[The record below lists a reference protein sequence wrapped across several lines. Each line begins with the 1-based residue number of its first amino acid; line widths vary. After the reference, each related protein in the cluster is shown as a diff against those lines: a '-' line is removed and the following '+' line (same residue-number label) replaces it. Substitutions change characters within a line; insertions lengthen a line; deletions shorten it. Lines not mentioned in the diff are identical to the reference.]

1 MQFKSVS
8 QPEEGI
14 EAQVPSQFVGLG
26 QTISHYQIIEKLG
39 SGGMGVVYKA
49 QDTRLGRFVALK
61 FLPED
66 LPRHPQALERF
77 RREAKAASALNHP
90 NICTIYDIGEH
101 EGRPFI
107 VMESLEGL
115 LLGNCIA
122 GHPLETAMLLPLAI
136 EVADALDAVHAVGII
151 HRDIKPSNL
160 FLTQRGHI
168 KVLDFG
174 LAKMRT
180 SVDLEQAD
188 AVLQDSTITDPNLT
202 GVGAIPGTVAYMSPE
217 QVRGEEL
224 DPRTDLFSFGA
235 VLYEMAT
242 GRMSFERKTVGATF
256 AAILHESAE
265 PMTRLNSGVPGK
277 LEEIVC
283 KALAKDGQTRYQHAA
298 EIRHD
303 LQRLQG
309 TAYSAAAS
317 VLAPQGVPKPLTPA
331 GKFGRSEWKIPL
343 LIGFALAALLAAGT
357 YWVRHPHFTR
367 ASKLTEKDTVVL
379 ADFTNATG
387 DQVFDN
393 TLKQALEVS
402 LRQSPFLNILSEGRI
417 GKTLGM
423 MKRPPD
429 TPLTPEVAREV
440 CERSQGKAYLS
451 GLISAL
457 GKEYVV
463 GLRAASCE
471 TGDMLAEEQSAA
483 AGKEQVLRT
492 LGNEAATLREELGE
506 SLASVKRYDKPLI
519 EATTSS
525 LEALK
530 QYSEVPRLERAQGDL
545 ATIPYL
551 ERAIELDPDFALAYA
566 SRGAVYSN
574 LNRPDLARSS
584 FEKAYE
590 LRDRV
595 TQQERFE
602 IECFYQTYATGDIE
616 KASEI
621 YNEWARAYP
630 RAYVPHGNLGWIY
643 NTVGQY
649 EKSAAETKESLNLEP
664 DDSGSYGNLA
674 DDYLAL
680 NRLEDAKQVLAEAG
694 KRNLDSPDIHL
705 YRYHV
710 AFLEG
715 DAVAMKQES
724 SWAMGKPGAEDWQL
738 SDESDTEAYYG
749 RLQKAREFTSQAV
762 DSAKRNNTASTAAM
776 WLVNDALREAEFGK
790 IASARK
796 AVADALTL
804 SSTPDI
810 ELLAALALARSGDP
824 ARASAL
830 ADKLAMD
837 SAHNTMIQTY
847 WLPTI
852 RAAIELD
859 RGDGQKA
866 VQLLRAASEL
876 ELGEPSQLPSHG
888 SMYPVYVRGLAYL
901 QIGDGQQ
908 AVGEFQKILDH
919 RLLVSNSTPGAL
931 AHLQLGRAYKLAGD
945 ANGSGVRARAAYKDF
960 LTLWKDSDP
969 DIPILKQAKAEYAKL
984 Q

>member
-1 MQFKSVS
+1 MGS
-8 QPEEGI
+8 
-14 EAQVPSQFVGLG
+14 G

-39 SGGMGVVYKA
+39 NGGMGVVYKA

-66 LPRHPQALERF
+66 LAARPEALERF

-107 VMESLEGL
+107 VMEALEGL
-115 LLGNCIA
+115 LLSNCIA
-122 GHPLETAMLLPLAI
+122 GHSLETAILLPLAI
-136 EVADALDAVHAVGII
+136 EVAAALEAVHALGII

-160 FLTQRGHI
+160 FLTQRGHL

-174 LAKMRT
+174 LAKMWT
-180 SVDLEQAD
+180 TVDLEQPD
-188 AVLQDSTITDPNLT
+188 AALQESTVTDPNLT
-202 GVGAIPGTVAYMSPE
+202 GAGAIPGTVAYMSPE

-242 GRMSFERKTVGATF
+242 GRMPFERKTVGATF
-256 AAILHESAE
+256 AAILHESVE
-265 PMTRLNSGVPGK
+265 PMTRLNSRIPEK
-277 LEEIVC
+277 LDDIVC
-283 KALAKDGQTRYQHAA
+283 KALAKDRQTRYQHAA
-298 EIRHD
+298 EIRND
-303 LQRLQG
+303 LQMLQG
-309 TAYSAAAS
+309 TSDSAAGS
-317 VLAPQGVPKPLTPA
+317 ILAPQNVPKTPLATRKA
-331 GKFGRSEWKIPL
+331 GRSQWKIPL
-343 LIGFALAALLAAGT
+343 LIGFALAALLAAGKS
-357 YWVRHPHFTR
+357 WVRHPYSTPV
-367 ASKLTEKDTVVL
+367 SKLTEKDTVVL

-387 DQVFDN
+387 DPVFDD

-417 GKTLGM
+417 GKTLRM
-423 MKRPPD
+423 MQRPLD
-429 TPLTPEVAREV
+429 TPLTPEVAREI

-451 GLISAL
+451 GSISTL

-471 TGDMLAEEQSAA
+471 TGDMLSEEQSTA

-492 LGNEAATLREELGE
+492 LGNEAAALRKELGE
-506 SLASVKRYDKPLI
+506 SLASVKRYDQPLI

-525 LEALK
+525 LEALQ
-530 QYSEVPRLERAQGDL
+530 QYSEVPRLERAQGDE

-574 LNRPDLARSS
+574 LNRPDLARAS
-584 FEKAYE
+584 FQKAYE

-602 IECFYQTYATGDIE
+602 IECFYQTYVTGDIE

-621 YNEWARAYP
+621 YNEWVRAYP

-643 NTVGQY
+643 NTVGEY
-649 EKSAAETKESLNLEP
+649 EKSAAETKASLDLEP

-680 NRLEDAKQVLAEAG
+680 NRIEDAKQILAQAS
-694 KRNLDSPDIHL
+694 KRNLDSPDLHL

-715 DAVAMKQES
+715 DAVTMQQES
-724 SWAMGKPGAEDWQL
+724 SWAMGKSGAEDWQL

-762 DSAKRNNTASTAAM
+762 ELAKRNHTVSTAAM

-810 ELLAALALARSGDP
+810 ELLAALALARSGDR
-824 ARASAL
+824 AQASAL
-830 ADKLAMD
+830 ADKLAMN

-866 VQLLRAASEL
+866 VQILRAASEH

-888 SMYPVYVRGLAYL
+888 SMYPVYLRGLAYL

-908 AVGEFQKILDH
+908 AVGEFRKILDH
-919 RLLVSNSTPGAL
+919 RLLVANSTPGAL
-931 AHLQLGRAYKLAGD
+931 AHLQLGRAYKLTGD
-945 ANGSGVRARAAYKDF
+945 ANSTRVSARAAYKHF
-960 LTLWKDSDP
+960 LILWKDGDP
-969 DIPILKQAKAEYAKL
+969 DIPILNEAKAEYAKL